1 MPRIQIGAKQ
11 AARPNDWRQ
20 AVLDQLRSGKVLPII
35 SNRFHDDLLLGGH
48 DQLVRD
54 YAEHYRIPHESGGDL
69 PAAAQYKTVMREVAG
84 AGDFI
89 RREYLEFVKSRL
101 MDLAEAEAK
110 KSNDNNLA
118 GLLEDEESQF
128 DEHDFSTLAANLG
141 YPRFDVPEKD
151 PLLILAGFDL
161 PVYLTTSFHGMLE
174 QALRR
179 AGKQPRSMVCCW
191 HPRITT
197 DDGTD
202 NDPLAADYRPS
213 VQEPLVC
220 HLHGLDSCPESLVLS
235 EDDHLSFLVNVSRDR
250 HLIPNRLR
258 QALNDSSLLLLGYD
272 LAAWDFRTLLYSLIK
287 NRSYRLQS
295 VCVLQLQPSQE
306 EQAYLNRYM
315 DEVDFKVFWG
325 DTTEYL
331 QQLYAGLRG

>member
-1 MPRIQIGAKQ
+1 MPRIQIGTQQ

-35 SNRFHDDLLLGGH
+35 SNRFYDNLVLGGH
-48 DQLVRD
+48 EQLVRD
-54 YAEHYRIPHESGGDL
+54 YVDYYQVTPKSGHDL
-69 PAAAQYKTVMREVAG
+69 QAAAQYKTVMRELAG

-128 DEHDFSTLAANLG
+128 DEHNFSTLATNLG

-151 PLLILAGFDL
+151 PLLILAGFNL

-174 QALRR
+174 QALHR

-191 HPRITT
+191 NPRITPDSET
-197 DDGTD
+197 DS
-202 NDPLAADYRPS
+202 DPLAADYRPS

-220 HLHGLDSCPESLVLS
+220 HLHGMDSCPESLVLS

-250 HLIPNRLR
+250 
-258 QALNDSSLLLLGYD
+258 LLFPT
-272 LAAWDFRTLLYSLIK
+272 ACAK
-287 NRSYRLQS
+287 
-295 VCVLQLQPSQE
+295 P
-306 EQAYLNRYM
+306 
-315 DEVDFKVFWG
+315 
-325 DTTEYL
+325 
-331 QQLYAGLRG
+331 

>member
-161 PVYLTTSFHGMLE
+161 PVYLTTSFLGCWNRPCAGPE
-174 QALRR
+174 NNR
-179 AGKQPRSMVCCW
+179 APWS
-191 HPRITT
+191 
-197 DDGTD
+197 
-202 NDPLAADYRPS
+202 AAGIR
-213 VQEPLVC
+213 E
-220 HLHGLDSCPESLVLS
+220 
-235 EDDHLSFLVNVSRDR
+235 
-250 HLIPNRLR
+250 
-258 QALNDSSLLLLGYD
+258 
-272 LAAWDFRTLLYSLIK
+272 
-287 NRSYRLQS
+287 
-295 VCVLQLQPSQE
+295 
-306 EQAYLNRYM
+306 
-315 DEVDFKVFWG
+315 
-325 DTTEYL
+325 L
-331 QQLYAGLRG
+331 QQMMERTTIHWLPTTVLLFRNPWFAISTVWTAARNRWCSARTTIFLFWSMSPVTAT